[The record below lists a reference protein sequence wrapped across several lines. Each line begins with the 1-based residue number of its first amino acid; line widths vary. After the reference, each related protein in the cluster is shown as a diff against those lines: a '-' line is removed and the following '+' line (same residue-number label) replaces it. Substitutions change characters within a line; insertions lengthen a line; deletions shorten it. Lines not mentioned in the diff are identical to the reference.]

1 MPEEFDDS
9 SKNVEVAPL
18 GAKFSPPA
26 RARITGYL
34 ESFESFRPTLG
45 LLYGAISPDGSGK
58 GSWSVAA
65 LDSNTVAEL
74 VKMYAGF
81 GSVVCYELDGIR
93 VVIPQLAHIAELES
107 GVLEFVGDRIRPVS
121 AEETQ

>member
-1 MPEEFDDS
+1 
-9 SKNVEVAPL
+9 
-18 GAKFSPPA
+18 
-26 RARITGYL
+26 
-34 ESFESFRPTLG
+34 
-45 LLYGAISPDGSGK
+45 
-58 GSWSVAA
+58 VAA